1 MRKIVA
7 ILFAIV
13 LLLGAAYAAGA
24 WYLGGRVEQAVAEP
38 QKRFESM
45 PYIKIVRR
53 DFQRGMFS
61 SEETVT
67 YELFG
72 DFFRAIGQMQ
82 KAQGAAGRP
91 DALPTVVAP
100 KPLVL
105 IAVSHIRHGPLPD
118 GKTMAAAI
126 IDTDFDVEDRFKPA
140 LTRVLGPKK
149 PITAR
154 TVIALDGNGE
164 SIVSSPAFLYAA
176 PAAEGAPP
184 DEFNWGGV
192 AATIR
197 FTSGFTQQ
205 TITSEAPRLEVTSPA
220 NGGHALV
227 TGMHF
232 ESNGTQ
238 VFKDEPLLATGKAN
252 ISVAEIVVD
261 GPALAGKAFRLRNL
275 GYQSSMNMNG
285 GDFLDMAGKFGVAEV
300 TFGNANYG
308 PAHYDFSLTHVHART
323 FAQIMRAMLKI
334 NAESDAAGAGDPAV
348 ALQALSGPI
357 MKLLEFNPELG
368 IDRVSFRLPDGD
380 VEMKARARLNEA
392 KAEDFKQPQQLLAKL
407 SATAEISVPAAVLA
421 SGFGMRANSPEVL
434 AAQMQARQRQLA
446 ALIEHNYLQQDGAL
460 LRTKLDFADGQLKV
474 NGQPFDPA
482 VLQAASAPPAQVA
495 PKRNAG
501 PRVHSR

>member
-1 MRKIVA
+1 MKKIVA

-38 QKRFESM
+38 QKRLESM

-72 DFFRAIGQMQ
+72 DFFRAIERMQ
-82 KAQGAAGRP
+82 KAQGAAARP
-91 DALPTVVAP
+91 EALPTVVAP
-100 KPLVL
+100 RPLVL

-126 IDTDFDVEDRFKPA
+126 IDTEFDVEDRFKPA
-140 LTRVLGPKK
+140 LTRVLGTKK

-176 PAAEGAPP
+176 PAAEGVPP
-184 DEFNWGGV
+184 DQFNWGGV
-192 AATIR
+192 AAVIH

-205 TITSEAPRLEVTSPA
+205 TITGEAPRLEVTSPA
-220 NGGHALV
+220 SGGHALV

-232 ESNGTQ
+232 ESNGKQ
-238 VFKDEPLLATGKAN
+238 VFEDEPLLAAGKAN
-252 ISVAEIVVD
+252 FSVAEIVVD
-261 GPALAGKAFRLRNL
+261 GPAMAGKAFRLRNL

-285 GDFLDMAGKFGVAEV
+285 GEFLDMAGQFGVAEFA
-300 TFGNANYG
+300 FGDASYG
-308 PAHYDFSLTHVHART
+308 PAHYDFSLTHIHART

-334 NAESDAAGAGDPAV
+334 NTDAGVDGAKDPAA
-348 ALQALSGPI
+348 ALQALSGPF
-357 MKLLEFNPELG
+357 MKLLEFNPELS
-368 IDRVSFRLPDGD
+368 IDRLSFRLPDGD
-380 VEMKARARLNEA
+380 VEMKARARLNDA
-392 KAEDFKQPQQLLAKL
+392 KAEDFKQPQLLMAKL
-407 SATAEISVPAAVLA
+407 AATAEISVPAAVLA
-421 SGFGMRANSPEVL
+421 SQFGMRANSPEAL
-434 AAQMQARQRQLA
+434 AAQTQARQRQLA

-460 LRTKLDFADGQLKV
+460 VRTKLDFANGQLKV

-482 VLQAASAPPAQVA
+482 VLQAASAPPAQIT
-495 PKRNAG
+495 PKRSPGAHA
-501 PRVHSR
+501 PSR